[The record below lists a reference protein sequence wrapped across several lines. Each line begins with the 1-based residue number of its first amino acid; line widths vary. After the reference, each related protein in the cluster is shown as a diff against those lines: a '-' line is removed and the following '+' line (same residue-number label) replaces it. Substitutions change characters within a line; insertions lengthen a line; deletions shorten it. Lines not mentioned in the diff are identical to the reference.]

1 MKKSIKLMGLA
12 FAALAVAAAAVG
24 VSSVSAQTDDEI
36 LVWTDAIRLP
46 GFQMYQKKFPNV
58 KMRIVT
64 TDMGP
69 FVSKID
75 LFNKSGGGWPDVVFT
90 PGPDQVAYLS
100 QKNMNYTADLTPLV
114 SKDII
119 SKFSQTSLGQCRIGG
134 KLYCLRNDIAQ
145 VVTWYNASLMKQF
158 GYTVPKTYEEYQAL
172 GLRVAKEH
180 PGYVVG
186 SFGDGQALN
195 AYISG
200 SDCIVQQSISAT
212 TVRINTASVN
222 CTRIAKLID
231 TLVEAGS
238 LSKFGPF
245 DAEYIKL
252 ANENKILMMP
262 AASWYGEFVFKAAYK
277 TPAGQLSVAL
287 PLRWADRATPITGAQ
302 GGGAYFVSTHAKNPQ
317 AAADIAIW
325 MATSNEYQVDSPTQ
339 PAYQPAA
346 DAWGKKLA
354 SDKYYVNDPYPILRE
369 SAPMISGRANLVR
382 YDPAGPFANI
392 VVTGVKGG
400 KTALGL
406 FEVWGKELDQVAK
419 LAGYRV
425 IR

>member
-12 FAALAVAAAAVG
+12 VATLAVAAAVIG

-36 LVWTDAIRLP
+36 LVWTDAVRLP

-64 TDMGP
+64 VDTSQLP
-69 FVSKID
+69 AKVD
-75 LFNKSGGGWPDVVFT
+75 LFNKSGSGWPDVAFVN
-90 PGPDQVAYLS
+90 GPEQVAILS
-100 QKNMNYTADLTPLV
+100 QKNINYTADLTPLV
-114 SKDII
+114 SKDIV
-119 SKFSQTSLGQCRIGG
+119 SKFSQGALSQCRIGG

-145 VVTWYNASLMKQF
+145 VVTWYNASLMKEF
-158 GYTVPKTYEEYQAL
+158 GYTAPTTYEEYQAL

-186 SFGDGQALN
+186 SFGDAQALN
-195 AYISG
+195 MFLAG
-200 SDCIVQQSISAT
+200 SDCLVQQVITAT
-212 TVRINTASVN
+212 AVRINTSSTN
-222 CTRIAKLID
+222 CGRIASLVD
-231 TLVEAGS
+231 TLVSAGS

-262 AASWYGEFVFKAAYK
+262 GASWYGEFVFKAAYK
-277 TPAGQLSVAL
+277 TPAGQLSVGL
-287 PLRWADRATPITGAQ
+287 PLRWANQRTPVTGTQ

-325 MATSNEYQVDSPTQ
+325 MSTSNDYQADAPTQ
-339 PAYQPAA
+339 PAYLPAA

-354 SDKYYVNDPYPILRE
+354 SDKYYVSDPYPVLKA
-369 SAPMISGRANLVR
+369 SAAMINTRYGFVR
-382 YDPAGPFANI
+382 YDTAGTFANI

-400 KTALGL
+400 KTVSSLLGVYGL
-406 FEVWGKELDQVAK
+406 QLDQLAK
-419 LAGYRV
+419 LSGYSV